1 MDEARLNQC
10 ATRINSAIASI
21 FKQIDIIHDEVTA
34 ILQPLAHQGIRPK
47 SADLSPLKSSISAHL
62 TTGHPCI
69 QGNGVVFAPNIF
81 IDREMCC
88 EWWHKSTGDRLAPL
102 PLNFNQNS
110 ENYYNYIKM
119 PWFSRP
125 RETAHSAVIG
135 PYVDLYGQDMYI
147 LTFSRPIHIGGEFV
161 GIAGADIALHKLER
175 ILVTELMQVPEEA
188 LIVTHEGRVVAANTA
203 NWCAGD
209 MAKQFLARDETQHQH
224 AELKETMSHWTL
236 VARHCLRRF
245 AGAA

>member
-10 ATRINSAIASI
+10 ITRINASI
-21 FKQIDIIHDEVTA
+21 ADVFRQIDVIHDEVTTL
-34 ILQPLAHQGIRPK
+34 LQPLTHQGIQPK
-47 SADLSPLKSSISAHL
+47 SSDLSPLKSLISSQL

-81 IDREMCC
+81 TDREMCC

-110 ENYYNYIKM
+110 ENYYNYMKM

-125 RETAHSAVIG
+125 KETANSAIIG

-147 LTFSRPIHIGGEFV
+147 LTFSRPIHIDGEFV
-161 GIAGADIALHKLER
+161 GIAGADIALHKLEN
-175 ILVTELMQVPEEA
+175 ILISELMHMQEEA

-209 MAKQFLARDETQHQH
+209 MAKQFLARNDPHHQT
-224 AELKETMSHWTL
+224 AELQETMSHWSL
-236 VARHCLRRF
+236 VARDCHRQF